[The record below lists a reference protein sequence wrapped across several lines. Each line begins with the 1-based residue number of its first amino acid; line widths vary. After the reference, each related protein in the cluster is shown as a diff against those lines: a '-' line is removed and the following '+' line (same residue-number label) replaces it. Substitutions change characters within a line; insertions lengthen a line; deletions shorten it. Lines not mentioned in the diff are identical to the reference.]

1 MMMARHKLNYRKA
14 TIEDKVQLKALGL
27 LSYGQYQSVLEPE
40 YFEQLHAN
48 LQNDEKLE
56 ELISRSTCFVCQDQ
70 ELIVGMA
77 YLVPQGNPW
86 DIFKSEWSYI
96 RMVGVNPD
104 YQGLGIAKELTKR
117 CIVHAKETGEQ
128 TIALHTSEFMH
139 AARHIYESLGFK
151 IVQEIPE
158 RLGKRYWLYTLDLV
172 NRKKKHT
179 RNMITDHIQRIEL
192 AKRSLTGVSIGDA
205 FGDRFFGD
213 ADMIAESLEERKI
226 PSGKW
231 EFTDDTV
238 MSIAIFD
245 ELEIAGEIDQ
255 DRLIRRFCVNHDLDP
270 NRGYGATLRKL
281 LREVGEGQSWQTV
294 SKNVFEGQGSMGNGA
309 AMRVCPIGA
318 FYFDDLQ
325 KVKTLAIRSAEVTHA
340 NPEAMAGAMSVAIA
354 TALASRI
361 KQEGTYPA
369 PLDFIDAILHELP
382 PSDTTSKIAKAKSI
396 PYTYHIET
404 VRKILGNGV
413 NMTAQDTVPFVIW
426 CAAHNLENFEEALWK
441 AVSVLGDRDT
451 ICAMVA
457 GITIMSCHDA
467 SVPKDWLSSVESFEK
482 SDFRR
487 SL

>member
-1 MMMARHKLNYRKA
+1 M
-14 TIEDKVQLKALGL
+14 T
-27 LSYGQYQSVLEPE
+27 
-40 YFEQLHAN
+40 
-48 LQNDEKLE
+48 
-56 ELISRSTCFVCQDQ
+56 
-70 ELIVGMA
+70 
-77 YLVPQGNPW
+77 
-86 DIFKSEWSYI
+86 
-96 RMVGVNPD
+96 
-104 YQGLGIAKELTKR
+104 
-117 CIVHAKETGEQ
+117 TG
-128 TIALHTSEFMH
+128 
-139 AARHIYESLGFK
+139 
-151 IVQEIPE
+151 
-158 RLGKRYWLYTLDLV
+158 
-172 NRKKKHT
+172 
-179 RNMITDHIQRIEL
+179 HIQRIEL

-205 FGDRFFGD
+205 FGDRFFGE
-213 ADMIAESLEERKI
+213 ADMIAQSLDERKL

-238 MSIAIFD
+238 MSIAILD

-281 LREVGEGQSWQTV
+281 LREVGEGQDWKTV
-294 SKNVFEGQGSMGNGA
+294 SKQVFDGQGSMGNGA

-318 FYFDDLQ
+318 FYADDLQ
-325 KVKTLAIRSAEVTHA
+325 NVKILAVRSAEVTHA
-340 NPEAMAGAMSVAIA
+340 NPEALAGALSVAVA

-361 KQEGTYPA
+361 KQEGIYPA
-369 PLDFIDAILHELP
+369 PLDFIDAVLHELP
-382 PSDTTSKIAKAKSI
+382 PSDTTSKIAKAKSV

-467 SVPKDWLSSVESFEK
+467 SVPKDWLNAVESFEN

-487 SL
+487 SI

>member
-1 MMMARHKLNYRKA
+1 M
-14 TIEDKVQLKALGL
+14 T
-27 LSYGQYQSVLEPE
+27 
-40 YFEQLHAN
+40 
-48 LQNDEKLE
+48 
-56 ELISRSTCFVCQDQ
+56 
-70 ELIVGMA
+70 
-77 YLVPQGNPW
+77 
-86 DIFKSEWSYI
+86 
-96 RMVGVNPD
+96 
-104 YQGLGIAKELTKR
+104 
-117 CIVHAKETGEQ
+117 
-128 TIALHTSEFMH
+128 
-139 AARHIYESLGFK
+139 
-151 IVQEIPE
+151 
-158 RLGKRYWLYTLDLV
+158 
-172 NRKKKHT
+172 
-179 RNMITDHIQRIEL
+179 TDHIQRIEL
-192 AKRSLTGVSIGDA
+192 GKRSLTGVSIGDA

-213 ADMIAESLEERKI
+213 ADMIAQSLEERKI
-226 PSGKW
+226 PTGKW

-245 ELEIAGEIDQ
+245 ELEMAGEIDQ

-340 NPEAMAGAMSVAIA
+340 NPEALAGAMSVVIA

-361 KQEGTYPA
+361 KREGAYPA

-467 SVPKDWLSSVESFEK
+467 SVPKDWLNTVESFEK